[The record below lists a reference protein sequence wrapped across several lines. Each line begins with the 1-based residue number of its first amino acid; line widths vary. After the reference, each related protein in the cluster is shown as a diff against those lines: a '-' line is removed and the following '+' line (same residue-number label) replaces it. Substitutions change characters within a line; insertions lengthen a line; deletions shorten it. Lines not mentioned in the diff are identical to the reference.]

1 MGIHRQKEDFLK
13 KKMYCVPFSVIHKG
27 VSVIITRVIITVK
40 NRPRISLVKLVAIK
54 KICSTSISKTKG
66 LELTQV
72 FPLVSGISQTRT
84 LSICGTHVGHKLLKA
99 NQCLFILRSLRKE
112 GYTKAELDHLFQSRS
127 RSTVLLMQV
136 YIKPYIL

>member
-1 MGIHRQKEDFLK
+1 MA
-13 KKMYCVPFSVIHKG
+13 
-27 VSVIITRVIITVK
+27 
-40 NRPRISLVKLVAIK
+40 AIK
-54 KICSTSISKTKG
+54 KNCSTFISKTKG

-84 LSICGTHVGHKLLKA
+84 LSICGATFQEECRFTTHVGHKLIKA

-112 GYTKAELDHLFQSRS
+112 GYTKAKLDHLFQSRS

>member
-1 MGIHRQKEDFLK
+1 MA
-13 KKMYCVPFSVIHKG
+13 
-27 VSVIITRVIITVK
+27 
-40 NRPRISLVKLVAIK
+40 AIK
-54 KICSTSISKTKG
+54 ENCSTSICKTKG
-66 LELTQV
+66 LEHKFFLSWQV
-72 FPLVSGISQTRT
+72 FRKTKRSPFVVL
-84 LSICGTHVGHKLLKA
+84 LSRKNADLLHVGHKLVKA

>member
-1 MGIHRQKEDFLK
+1 MA
-13 KKMYCVPFSVIHKG
+13 
-27 VSVIITRVIITVK
+27 
-40 NRPRISLVKLVAIK
+40 AIK
-54 KICSTSISKTKG
+54 KICSTSISKTKD

-72 FPLVSGISQTRT
+72 FALVSGISQTRT